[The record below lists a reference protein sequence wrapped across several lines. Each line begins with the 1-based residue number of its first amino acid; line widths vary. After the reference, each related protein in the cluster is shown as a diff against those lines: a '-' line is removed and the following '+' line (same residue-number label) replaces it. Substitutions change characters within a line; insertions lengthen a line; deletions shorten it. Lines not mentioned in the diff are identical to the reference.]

1 MNEKIFLFGAG
12 KMAEG
17 YTDFLEYLQI
27 KIEGYL
33 DNDNSRWDT
42 YFRGRKIYSPDI
54 LKNIQNR

>member
-33 DNDNSRWDT
+33 DNDNSR
-42 YFRGRKIYSPDI
+42 
-54 LKNIQNR
+54 